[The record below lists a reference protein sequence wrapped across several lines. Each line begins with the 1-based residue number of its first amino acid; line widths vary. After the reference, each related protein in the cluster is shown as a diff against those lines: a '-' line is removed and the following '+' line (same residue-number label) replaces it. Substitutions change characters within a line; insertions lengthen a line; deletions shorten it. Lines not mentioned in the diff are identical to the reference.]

1 MLPAAC
7 RQVSQVVTGW
17 YNPEG
22 LNFTLSLLS
31 LPKGLSLKG
40 EGKQGKR

>member
-17 YNPEG
+17 YNPAG
-22 LNFTLSLLS
+22 LNFILT
-31 LPKGLSLKG
+31 PALSLKG